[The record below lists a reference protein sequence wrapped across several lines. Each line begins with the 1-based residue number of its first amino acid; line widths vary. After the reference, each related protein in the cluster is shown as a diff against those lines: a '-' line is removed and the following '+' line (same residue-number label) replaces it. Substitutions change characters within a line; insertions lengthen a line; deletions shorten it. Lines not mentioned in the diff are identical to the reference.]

1 LSSRTL
7 VALPK
12 NLIASLSPSRNSS
25 VTGLGG
31 SALPASCA
39 PMEWNEN
46 TTCFTTRNRAFAES
60 KHLWREP
67 PPRLSVKKASP
78 RVKKISRAKIKILRR
93 EFFLALGEEIL
104 KNHFSPSIFFLSS
117 TRTYTKD
124 MFKLTQFYVCLLY
137 LKILLHSRYFFRR
150 RPI

>member
-104 KNHFSPSIFFLSS
+104 KNHFFTFNFFSIINTHLYKGYVQIDAILCLFAI
-117 TRTYTKD
+117 
-124 MFKLTQFYVCLLY
+124 FKNFTSF
-137 LKILLHSRYFFRR
+137 
-150 RPI
+150 